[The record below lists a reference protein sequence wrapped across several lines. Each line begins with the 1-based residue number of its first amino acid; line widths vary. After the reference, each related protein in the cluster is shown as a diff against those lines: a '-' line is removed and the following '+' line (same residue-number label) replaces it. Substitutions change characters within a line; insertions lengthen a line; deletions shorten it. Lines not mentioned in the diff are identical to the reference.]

1 MPREIPTD
9 VIEKPIFAI
18 IDRVGDYLLPSGALK
33 ARHRA
38 SHVEGARDEQRG
50 LTRFGAREIEAEAR
64 VLTGVARSG
73 LEEKPRMWDT
83 RFAEGGG
90 HNLGAGHGFLRRV
103 AQGAA
108 ACSR

>member
-1 MPREIPTD
+1 MSTDSDAKDTAARE
-9 VIEKPIFAI
+9 
-18 IDRVGDYLLPSGALK
+18 SLK
-33 ARHRA
+33 
-38 SHVEGARDEQRG
+38 
-50 LTRFGAREIEAEAR
+50 REIEAEAR